1 MNAPAYASPYGK
13 PRGLPR
19 RLLDWAARM
28 GTDRSLPWAGL
39 GIIGDL
45 KMAASILN
53 RREWLETLR
62 LSDDPEA
69 ADFARELLDDL
80 DELETVET
88 AAASVRG
95 LPTEPHALPGVETI
109 ERLDGVAEQ
118 YEAVRA
124 VLVERGALAA
134 DDRDTPVGDLVRA
147 LLS

>member
-1 MNAPAYASPYGK
+1 MDAPAYVSPHGK
-13 PRGLPR
+13 PRGLPG
-19 RLLDWAARM
+19 RLADWAARM

-39 GIIGDL
+39 GIVGDL

-53 RREWLETLR
+53 RREWLESLR

-69 ADFARELLDDL
+69 ARFAAELLDDV

-88 AAASVRG
+88 AAASIKG
-95 LPTEPHALPGVETI
+95 LPDEDYQLPAVETI

-124 VLVERGALAA
+124 VLVERGALAD